1 MREKSTE
8 EREREGGV
16 GQLERGKGEG
26 KEGGRESGE
35 GGMSGVA
42 GKGRGKGEGKG
53 GRLERWGAGNVGLGY
68 LLFRFRM
75 FPFILFFR
83 FN

>member
-1 MREKSTE
+1 M
-8 EREREGGV
+8 G
-16 GQLERGKGEG
+16 
-26 KEGGRESGE
+26 
-35 GGMSGVA
+35 GVA

-53 GRLERWGAGNVGLGY
+53 GQLERWGAGNVGLGY

>member
-1 MREKSTE
+1 LCTE
-8 EREREGGV
+8 ERERERGRDGWD
-16 GQLERGKGEG
+16 GWKGKGKG
-26 KEGGRESGE
+26 
-35 GGMSGVA
+35 
-42 GKGRGKGEGKG
+42 GKGKGKG